1 MLNRD
6 LVKQARTALE
16 SAVKKHDEVSKK
28 AINKCTELYEL
39 RKGGAHLLV
48 KEVEAYVNTM
58 KATPA
63 EFKPA
68 FEEYKVSYSAFDK
81 VISSF
86 DQKTHETTIKSAAG
100 AGAGVAAGAATAFL
114 GPSAAM
120 AVATTF
126 GTASTGTAISA
137 LGGAAATN
145 AALAWLGGGALAAGG
160 GGMSAGTA
168 LLGLAG
174 PVGWAL
180 AGTAVAGGAVFMR
193 HANAKAAQE
202 ARSKRMAVEAEVRSL
217 QASYLAVTHIFDL
230 TNTTRI
236 GLSKILV
243 ELRDTLKITSIQGQ
257 AEEVTD
263 MFAAMIN
270 HVRTLGEQLAKTVE
284 LKAG

>member
-6 LVKQARTALE
+6 LIQQARTALE
-16 SAVKKHDEVSKK
+16 SAIKKHEEVSKK
-28 AINKCTELYEL
+28 AIGKCTELYDL
-39 RKGGAHLLV
+39 RKGGAHSLV
-48 KEVEAYVNTM
+48 KEVEAYVNTI

-63 EFKPA
+63 GFKSA

-81 VISSF
+81 VIYSF
-86 DQKTHETTIKSAAG
+86 DQKTKDTTVKSAAG
-100 AGAGVAAGAATAFL
+100 AGAGVTVGAATAFL

-120 AVATTF
+120 AIATTF

-145 AALAWLGGGALAAGG
+145 AALAWLGGGALVAGG

-180 AGTAVAGGAVFMR
+180 AGTAVAGGAIFMR
-193 HANAKAAQE
+193 HANAKAAEE
-202 ARSKRMAVEAEVRSL
+202 ASSKRMAVEAEVRSL
-217 QASYLAVTHIFDL
+217 QASHIAVTHIFDQ
-230 TNTTRI
+230 TKATKI

-243 ELRDTLKITSIQGQ
+243 ELRDTLKVTSRHNQPK
-257 AEEVTD
+257 EVLE
-263 MFAAMIN
+263 MFGAMIN
-270 HVRTLGEQLAKTVE
+270 HVRTLGELLSKTVE
-284 LKAG
+284 LKAN